1 MAVYIIVANAKC
13 ASQNTATQSGSVSE
27 ANVSHNMSTCI
38 DVANVEVS
46 HVNNTAV
53 VNATSKMPIN
63 RDPLTELNL
72 PSFVDCNKQSVVT
85 FMRDLDMYFE
95 LKKVPEN
102 LKLPLVL
109 RAIKDPFA
117 QNWVRSE
124 YLKID
129 SYHSFKSQ
137 LSKLF
142 WKELEQ
148 SRVRCD
154 IWQGKY
160 DRNGGESMTEH
171 YVLYASLV
179 ANLQPPL
186 TECDFVTA
194 LTSHFPMENQRAML
208 AANLRSSQ
216 EALAFLGRMQSP
228 EYSQEVYRKSKQEQ
242 NSKYFER
249 KQPKGRARGGGSG
262 YRETPRNVRNVR
274 YGYRQSNP
282 GPPYRQNT

>member
-1 MAVYIIVANAKC
+1 
-13 ASQNTATQSGSVSE
+13 
-27 ANVSHNMSTCI
+27 
-38 DVANVEVS
+38 
-46 HVNNTAV
+46 
-53 VNATSKMPIN
+53 
-63 RDPLTELNL
+63 
-72 PSFVDCNKQSVVT
+72 
-85 FMRDLDMYFE
+85 
-95 LKKVPEN
+95 
-102 LKLPLVL
+102 
-109 RAIKDPFA
+109 
-117 QNWVRSE
+117 
-124 YLKID
+124 
-129 SYHSFKSQ
+129 
-137 LSKLF
+137 
-142 WKELEQ
+142 
-148 SRVRCD
+148 
-154 IWQGKY
+154 
-160 DRNGGESMTEH
+160 MTEH
-171 YVLYASLV
+171 YVLYASLA

-216 EALAFLGRMQSP
+216 EALAFSGRMQSP